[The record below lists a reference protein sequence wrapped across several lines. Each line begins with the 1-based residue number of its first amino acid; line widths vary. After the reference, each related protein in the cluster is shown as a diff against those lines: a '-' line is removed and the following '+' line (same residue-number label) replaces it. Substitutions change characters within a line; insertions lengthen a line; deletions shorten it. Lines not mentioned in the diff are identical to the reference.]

1 MPPLLV
7 LRDRTLVVHH
17 CVFPKTVAPS
27 ILYFV
32 FPQSKTLACHCRSR
46 HCSLIN
52 TDFHRFSHKPS
63 SFGLVSLSKR
73 EQLLR
78 RTVQR
83 MAWTFDTKCS
93 EGKRK
98 RSIISAGSKDTDLGK
113 DWPVNGH
120 NIWCIEGKWKRVFD
134 WLHALGPDC
143 IFKVDTIRCKWA
155 LGHRAGLGPLRKSIL
170 HVFLFA

>member
-1 MPPLLV
+1 MLASLKCPLFPFTATEHWYIAV
-7 LRDRTLVVHH
+7 YFQRRWRA
-17 CVFPKTVAPS
+17 VFRIS
-27 ILYFV
+27 L
-32 FPQSKTLACHCRSR
+32 SKTLACHCRST

-78 RTVQR
+78 RTVQW
-83 MAWTFDTKCS
+83 MVWTFDTRCS

-98 RSIISAGSKDTDLGK
+98 RSIISVSSKDTDLGK

-120 NIWCIEGKWKRVFD
+120 NIGCIEEKRKRAFD

-155 LGHRAGLGPLRKSIL
+155 LGHWAGLGPLRKSIL
-170 HVFLFA
+170 HVF

>member
-1 MPPLLV
+1 MLASLKCPLFPFCATEHWYIAV
-7 LRDRTLVVHH
+7 YFQRQWRVV
-17 CVFPKTVAPS
+17 FRIS
-27 ILYFV
+27 L
-32 FPQSKTLACHCRSR
+32 SKTLACPSRSR

-98 RSIISAGSKDTDLGK
+98 RSIISVVSKDTDLGK
-113 DWPVNGH
+113 DLPVNGH
-120 NIWCIEGKWKRVFD
+120 NIWCIEGKWKCAFD
-134 WLHALGPDC
+134 WLHALSPDC

-155 LGHRAGLGPLRKSIL
+155 LGHWTGLDPLRKSIL
-170 HVFLFA
+170 HVF

>member
-17 CVFPKTVAPS
+17 CVFPKTVACS

-32 FPQSKTLACHCRSR
+32 FPRSKTLACHCRAR

-78 RTVQR
+78 RTVQW
-83 MAWTFDTKCS
+83 MAWTFDTRCS

-98 RSIISAGSKDTDLGK
+98 RSIISVGSKDTDLGK

-120 NIWCIEGKWKRVFD
+120 NIWCIEGKRKGAFD
-134 WLHALGPDC
+134 WLHALGHDC

-155 LGHRAGLGPLRKSIL
+155 LGHWAGLGPLRK
-170 HVFLFA
+170 